1 MFLDMEAIVMRRL
14 LVPFDGSENAKRA
27 VQHAIDM
34 ATSSPSIELHI
45 VRAFEPPTMRD
56 DDSSILDAKAHQERY
71 LNSAIE
77 MVRAAGVRFTGEILV
92 GSAAKAV
99 VDYANRVGCEAIVM
113 GTRGMGAVGNLLLGS
128 IATKVLHLAKVP
140 VTLVK

>member
-1 MFLDMEAIVMRRL
+1 MRRL

-27 VQHAIDM
+27 LQHAIDM
-34 ATSSPSIELHI
+34 AKSSPLIELHI

-77 MVRAAGVRFTGEILV
+77 MTRAAGVRFTGEILV
-92 GSAAKAV
+92 GSAAKAI
-99 VDYANRVGCEAIVM
+99 VDYADRVGCETIVM

>member
-1 MFLDMEAIVMRRL
+1 MIMGRL

-27 VQHAIDM
+27 LQHAIDM
-34 ATSSPSIELHI
+34 AKSSPSIELHI

-71 LNSAIE
+71 LNPAIGIAQ
-77 MVRAAGVRFTGEILV
+77 AAGLKFTGEILV
-92 GSAAKAV
+92 GSAAKAF
-99 VDYANRVGCEAIVM
+99 VDYANRAGCEAIVM
-113 GTRGMGAVGNLLLGS
+113 GTRGMGAVGNLLMGS
-128 IATKVLHLAKVP
+128 IATKVLHLAKIP